1 MATLNGQAAIPSTS
15 LTAATLTYI
24 ATVTAPANQRI
35 KITGF
40 HVGFNGTT
48 NSNTPVLVEW
58 GFCTSAGSSGTSI
71 TPHAIEQDAAETFQS
86 TWTSFQGTAPSG
98 PTIVNYRFVHP
109 QLSTEIYVPMGR
121 EFIVKGGGFF
131 FIAVNAPQSVNVA
144 GFVDFEE

>member
-1 MATLNGQAAIPSTS
+1 MATLNGQAPIPSPS

-24 ATVTAPANQRI
+24 AICTAPSNQRV
-35 KITGF
+35 KIAGF

-58 GFCTSAGSSGTSI
+58 GFAASAGSGGTAI
-71 TPHAIEQDAAETFQS
+71 TPLAIEQDAAETFQS
-86 TWTSFQGTAPSG
+86 TWTSFTSSNPST
-98 PTIVNYRFVHP
+98 PAIRNFRFVHP
-109 QLSTEIYVPMGR
+109 QLSTEIYLPMGR
-121 EFIVKGGGFF
+121 EFIIKGGGFF

>member
-1 MATLNGQAAIPSTS
+1 MSTLNLQAAIPSTS
-15 LTAATLTYI
+15 LSAATLTYI
-24 ATVTAPANQRI
+24 AVCTAPAHQRI

-58 GFCTSAGSSGTSI
+58 GFCTSAGSAGTTI
-71 TPHAIEQDAAETFQS
+71 TPNPIEQDATETPQT
-86 TWTSFQGTAPSG
+86 TWNSFGGAPSG
-98 PTIVNYRFVHP
+98 PTIVNNRFVHP

-121 EFIVKGGGFF
+121 EFIVKGGGYF